1 MGGGRFVKVVIVLV
15 VVALV
20 IAWLYR
26 GWKANVA
33 AQDADSKKTE
43 KAEKA
48 AAQAVQNSINRR
60 R

>member
-1 MGGGRFVKVVIVLV
+1 MKIVIALV
-15 VVALV
+15 VFGLLV
-20 IAWLYR
+20 AWLYR

-43 KAEKA
+43 KADRA
-48 AAQAVQNSINRR
+48 AKQAVQNSINRR